1 MSRTLSHGRLWAAI
15 DALAARH
22 GLSASGLAKAAG
34 LDPTTFNKSKRV
46 TAKGRPRWPNT
57 ESLARVLD
65 ATGAGFDEFLIL
77 VGGDAPAAVQRN
89 VPLIGLA
96 QAGHGG
102 FFDDAG
108 FPVGG
113 SWEEVAFPDFEDEH
127 AYALEVSGDS
137 MAPVYR
143 DGDVIIVSPAAGIRR
158 GDRVVVKT
166 VAGEVMAKVLARR
179 TAKNVELHSL
189 NPAHDDRVLKAEEI
203 LWMARIIWASQ

>member
-1 MSRTLSHGRLWAAI
+1 MADALSHSRLWSAI
-15 DALAARH
+15 DALASAH
-22 GLSASGLAKAAG
+22 GLTASGLAKSAG
-34 LDPTTFNKSKRV
+34 LDPTTFNKSKRI
-46 TAKGRPRWPNT
+46 TTEGRPRWPNT
-57 ESLARVLD
+57 ESLSRILK
-65 ATGAGFDEFLIL
+65 ATGSSLEEFLTL
-77 VGGDAPAAVQRN
+77 VANGEFAARQRH

-102 FFDDAG
+102 YFDDAG

-113 SWEEVAFPDFEDEH
+113 GWEEVAFPDFKDEH

-143 DGDVIIVSPAAGIRR
+143 DGDVIVVSPGAGIRR

-166 VAGEVMAKVLARR
+166 IAGEVMAKVLARR
-179 TAKNVELHSL
+179 TAKSIELHSF
-189 NPAHDDRVLKAEEI
+189 NPAHDDRILKSEDV